1 MTEINVDFFS
11 EEGRNAYNSFMD
23 IVGTSGN
30 FGREPLYK
38 CKAHIVWGY
47 GTLILYSY
55 STPIAAVDI
64 QSKVCYECLRPIY
77 GYTATSCQHIAKFK
91 KYIKEKSLALYDEL
105 TFYSVR

>member
-11 EEGRNAYNSFMD
+11 EEGRNAYNNFMG
-23 IVGTSGN
+23 IIGTSAN
-30 FGREPLYK
+30 FGSERLYK
-38 CKAHIVWGY
+38 CKANIVWGY

-55 STPIAAVDI
+55 GTPIVAVDI

-77 GYTATSCQHIAKFK
+77 GYTATSNQHIAKFK
-91 KYIKEKSLALYDEL
+91 KYLKEKSPALYDEL